1 MPFFQGFFRAPATK
15 AAWIGLFVLSLCVE
29 AQPVRVLFETGLG
42 EIVLEVDAVH
52 APKTMENFIR
62 YLDAGFYTGGVI
74 HRTVTMQNQPQ
85 SKIKIEVIQGGKR
98 PDAQDFPAILLER
111 TSKTGLKH
119 KDGAISMAR
128 SGVNSAT
135 SDFFICIG
143 DQPELD
149 FGGQRNADGQGF
161 AVFGRV
167 VKGMDVVRR
176 IQSAPAEGQKLV
188 PPVVIMKARRI

>member
-1 MPFFQGFFRAPATK
+1 MPFFQGFFQTSVTK
-15 AAWIGLFVLSLCVE
+15 AAWIGLFVLSICAE

-42 EIVLEVDAVH
+42 EIVIEVDAVH
-52 APKTMENFIR
+52 APNTAENFLR
-62 YLDAGFYTGGVI
+62 YLDAGFYSGGVI

-85 SKIKIEVIQGGKR
+85 NKIKIEVIQGGKR
-98 PDAQDFPAILLER
+98 PDAQDFPPILLER

-119 KDGAISMAR
+119 KDGALSMAR
-128 SGVNSAT
+128 SGVDSAT
-135 SDFFICIG
+135 SDFFICLG

-167 VKGMDVVRR
+167 VKGMDVLRR

-188 PPVVIMKARRI
+188 PPVGIKKARRI